1 MELHNYTQDWV
12 WDALDEVLKT
22 KQDICDCKQ
31 CRYDMA
37 AMALNRLK
45 PHYVVNRH
53 GSVYAKSK
61 MLSQQQRTDVLAEV
75 LKAVEHVSKNPHHMK
90 ED

>member
-1 MELHNYTQDWV
+1 MKLHNYTKDWV
-12 WDALDEVLKT
+12 CDTLDEVLK
-22 KQDICDCKQ
+22 DRPHICDCQQ

-61 MLSQQQRTDVLAEV
+61 MLGQQHRTDVLAEV
-75 LKAVEHVSKNPHHMK
+75 IKAVEHVSKNPHHMPG
-90 ED
+90 D